1 MYIYLSGSGKTA
13 AYLIPILNKLMGK
26 AKKLAAPR
34 PNPAEYRPGF
44 DPIVRAEPLVCVVCP
59 TRELAIQIFMEARKL
74 CYRSMLRPCVIYGG
88 GPIRHQ
94 IDQLSLGCDILIA
107 TPGRL
112 IDFMDRPSNLTLRR
126 LKYMVIDEADEML
139 HGDWDDE
146 LGKILGGG
154 GEFPCFINCTF
165 PTANISNRTGG

>member
-1 MYIYLSGSGKTA
+1 
-13 AYLIPILNKLMGK
+13 MGK

-34 PNPAEYRPGF
+34 PNPATYRPGF
-44 DPIVRAEPLVCVVCP
+44 DPPVRAEPLVCVVCP

-107 TPGRL
+107 SPGRL
-112 IDFMDRPSNLTLRR
+112 IDFIDRPQTLTLRR

-139 HGDWDDE
+139 HDDWKEDFD
-146 LGKILGGG
+146 KILGGG
-154 GEFPCFINCTF
+154 GKFFEAFVMSLM
-165 PTANISNRTGG
+165 SNFGHRARGRQHPVYALLCHVSEESSRACY